1 MSMIQYLS
9 FCLIFYRLAYLRE
22 SGLMEFWQ
30 IALYTK
36 WSNQGYAT
44 KHISK
49 HISNSLYINSNVN
62 LGNLSNIF
70 NMFIFGHIIA
80 LIIFLMEK
88 IYNYNVISL

>member
-1 MSMIQYLS
+1 MT
-9 FCLIFYRLAYLRE
+9 FYRLAYLRE
-22 SGLMEFWQ
+22 SGLISFWQ
-30 IALYTK
+30 NALFTK

-49 HISNSLYINSNVN
+49 HISNSLNINSNVN

-70 NMFIFGHIIA
+70 NMLIFGHIIA

-88 IYNYNVISL
+88 IYNYNVNSL